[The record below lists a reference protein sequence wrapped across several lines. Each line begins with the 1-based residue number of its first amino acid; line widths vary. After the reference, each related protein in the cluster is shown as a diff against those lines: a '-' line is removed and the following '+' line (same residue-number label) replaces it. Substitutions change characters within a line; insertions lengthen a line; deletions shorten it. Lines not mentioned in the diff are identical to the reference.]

1 MQNVMDVF
9 KNRESIL
16 SKIVLFGLRKKKL
29 DKTFD

>member
-1 MQNVMDVF
+1 MDVF

-16 SKIVLFGLRKKKL
+16 SKNVLFALRKKKL